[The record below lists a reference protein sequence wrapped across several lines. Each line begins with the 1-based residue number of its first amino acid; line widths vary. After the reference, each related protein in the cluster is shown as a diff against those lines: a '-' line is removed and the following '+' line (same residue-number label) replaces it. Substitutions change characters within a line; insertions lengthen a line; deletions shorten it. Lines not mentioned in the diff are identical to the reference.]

1 MERLISALGL
11 LVFIGLG
18 YVLSVNRRA
27 IRWQPVLWGIA
38 LQLIL
43 AVLILR
49 TAPGLVVFEF
59 LGQLV
64 TQFLNFSDAGAKF
77 VLGENLEERF
87 LAFKVLPTII
97 FFSSFITILYHYKFL
112 PQVVK
117 AVA

>member
-1 MERLISALGL
+1 MERLISASGL

-49 TAPGLVVFEF
+49 TAPGLAIFEF
-59 LGQLV
+59 LETNMACLSLKPALL
-64 TQFLNFSDAGAKF
+64 TDN
-77 VLGENLEERF
+77 
-87 LAFKVLPTII
+87 
-97 FFSSFITILYHYKFL
+97 
-112 PQVVK
+112 
-117 AVA
+117 